1 MTTMENRGGKREGSG
16 KPRKYSNPKSCT
28 FWVEREIL
36 GKLEEEAEKNGI
48 KKNEMLNKLL
58 EIHYGIRRKIGK

>member
-1 MTTMENRGGKREGSG
+1 MENRGGKREGSG

-28 FWVEREIL
+28 FWVERETL
-36 GKLEEEAEKNGI
+36 SKLEREAKENGI

-58 EIHYGIRRKIGK
+58 VAHYGIRRKIGK